1 MRTLILSNHWIL
13 KVACGYNIS
22 VTPTLFALELP
33 ESLSTIHLS
42 VNTDSSS
49 SLGKT
54 FCVLVV
60 HTLLNLGNI
69 FCMIVGGLT
78 TIGIQGETP
87 SLTSS
92 NLTAKPFP
100 LGKTLLH
107 LQTLCCQSD
116 VMCSFIFWHFSFV
129 CYLCCSFLS
138 SSFLFFMLLQSACT

>member
-1 MRTLILSNHWIL
+1 MRTLILSNHRIL
-13 KVACGYNIS
+13 KVACDYNIS

-33 ESLSTIHLS
+33 EPLSTIHLS

-49 SLGKT
+49 FLGKT

-60 HTLLNLGNI
+60 HTLSNLGNI

-78 TIGIQGETP
+78 TIGIQEETP
-87 SLTSS
+87 LLTSSYSS

-116 VMCSFIFWHFSFV
+116 VMCNFSFV